1 MAHEVVKHV
10 RGRAYR
16 YRVDSY
22 RDQATGKVRGRWT
35 YLGKVEADGAERA
48 VTPRRSAD
56 TRERLIDALARLL
69 ETNDFADVTAGRIAL
84 EAGLAHGTFYRYF
97 PDKQAALRAAAQRV
111 RDEIDRLLPSFE
123 SPLGTQAEE
132 RARVRGWVESVMRT
146 SLEYPGV
153 MRAWYP
159 VLAADPVMREQR
171 QAKKAANVAALA
183 RYFDRL
189 AGAGM
194 IDAPDTTELASAL
207 SILLFGVFRNVVTD
221 GAVLDEAT
229 IAGTLAVFDRAIFQ
243 AGRSAS

>member
-1 MAHEVVKHV
+1 MAHEVVKQV

-22 RDQATGKVRGRWT
+22 RDEATGKVRGHWT

-48 VTPRRSAD
+48 VAPRRSEN

-84 EAGLAHGTFYRYF
+84 EAGVAHGTFYRYF
-97 PDKQAALRAAAQRV
+97 PDKHAALRAAAQRV
-111 RDEIDRLLPSFE
+111 RDEVDRLFPSFE
-123 SPLGTQAEE
+123 SPLGTPAEE
-132 RARVRGWVESVMRT
+132 RARVSNWIESVVRA
-146 SLEYPGV
+146 SLEFPGV

-159 VLAADPVMREQR
+159 VVAADPAMREQR

-189 AGAGM
+189 VAAGIIEA
-194 IDAPDTTELASAL
+194 ANTTELASAL

-243 AGRSAS
+243 AGR